1 MATNKNALI
10 RYKVLDNC
18 FRNPGK
24 RYFIGNLIEECNKVL
39 FEIDPNSNGI
49 SRRQIFE
56 DIAFMESNEGW
67 NIDLAKHRDGKRYIT
82 DIAIPHSLLIICP

>member
-24 RYFIGNLIEECNKVL
+24 RYFINDLIEECDKVL
-39 FEIDPNSNGI
+39 LEIDSESKGI

-56 DIAFMESNEGW
+56 DIAFMESKEGW
-67 NIDLAKHRDGKRYIT
+67 GIELSKLRDGKKVYYRYT
-82 DIAIPHSLLIICP
+82 E